1 MWANRDSAIF
11 NSSMFTHQK
20 KKLREFNNT
29 ETYFFFFPMCDCS
42 WEKKKEFKEEVPK
55 KILESL
61 RMREEN
67 RRKRAVKR
75 D

>member
-1 MWANRDSAIF
+1 
-11 NSSMFTHQK
+11 
-20 KKLREFNNT
+20 
-29 ETYFFFFPMCDCS
+29 MCDRI

-61 RMREEN
+61 RVREEN